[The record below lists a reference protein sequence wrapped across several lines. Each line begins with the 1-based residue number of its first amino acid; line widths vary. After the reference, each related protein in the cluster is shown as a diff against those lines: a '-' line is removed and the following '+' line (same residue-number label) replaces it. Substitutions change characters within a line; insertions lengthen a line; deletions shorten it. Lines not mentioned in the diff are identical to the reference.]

1 MTCPR
6 VLHNGSWGWW
16 WYDDGADDGNGGSGT
31 HSDADGG
38 NGGSG
43 THSDADGNTGGVW
56 GVHRV
61 YDKGRGD
68 RGYGGGGGGDDG
80 ADDRVGD
87 GGDDG
92 RWRQDSKSVFS
103 WHPTL
108 CTTAYTLAK
117 DVRHRR

>member
-31 HSDADGG
+31 HSDADG
-38 NGGSG
+38 
-43 THSDADGNTGGVW
+43 NTVGVW
-56 GVHRV
+56 GGGDSQDVHSA

-68 RGYGGGGGGDDG
+68 RGYGGGGRGDDG